1 MFQTPKCSQTQP
13 NLTEED
19 LFTFYFRQISEEEL
33 QKKKRFVKPFFSINN
48 KKKMQERLFI
58 INIK

>member
-33 QKKKRFVKPFFSINN
+33 QPFFSINN

>member
-33 QKKKRFVKPFFSINN
+33 QKKKRFP
-48 KKKMQERLFI
+48 
-58 INIK
+58 